1 MSDPEKTF
9 FALWQP
15 NPEVFRGKSIYLVCR
30 PGGDVLV
37 RSETDMGFPEFGD
50 SEATLPDWPRVKI
63 GTLDKQ
69 PVLMVSAAQDADP
82 PSGYL
87 WTNIRPLLGGLDSGQ
102 LEALCRAS
110 MLSSWDSDHRF
121 CGRCGTLTVQD
132 SRESAKVCPSCAYR
146 SYPRVSPAMI
156 VRIVNGDKILLAHNS
171 HFPDGVYS
179 CVAGFVESGET
190 LENTVIREI
199 REEVGLEVTEP
210 RYLSSQAWPFPHSL
224 MLGFETTAD
233 GEPVPDGVEIVDAK
247 WFSADE
253 LPHIPRH
260 GTIARWLI
268 DDWLKDI
275 GMFGGNDSEV
285 DE

>member
-1 MSDPEKTF
+1 MLNPKKMF

-15 NPEVFRGKSIYLVCR
+15 NPEDLQDESICLVCR

-37 RSETDMGFPEFGD
+37 RTETDLGFPVFGD
-50 SEATLPDWPRVKI
+50 SLTALPDWSMVKI
-63 GTLDKQ
+63 GILENQ
-69 PVLMVSAAQDADP
+69 PVILVSAAQDDDP
-82 PSGYL
+82 PPGYL
-87 WTNIRPLLGGLDSGQ
+87 WANIRPLLGGLDTGEV
-102 LEALCRAS
+102 EALCRAS
-110 MLSSWDSDHRF
+110 MLASWDSDHRF
-121 CGRCGTLTVQD
+121 CGRCGTLTVPD
-132 SRESAKVCPSCAYR
+132 IKESARVCPSCAYR

-156 VRIVNGDKILLAHNS
+156 VRIINGDKILLAHNS

-179 CVAGFVESGET
+179 CVAGYVEPGET

-199 REEVGLEVTEP
+199 REEVGLEVSRP

-224 MLGFETTAD
+224 MLGFETTAS

-247 WFSADE
+247 WFSADN

-275 GMFGGNDSEV
+275 GKLTGNETESDL
-285 DE
+285 